1 MNKKLLMCLCLLIGL
16 VGTVAAQNQT
26 LTGKVTDANGT
37 ALPGVSILV
46 RGTTQ
51 GATTD
56 ANGTYQVS
64 APANARIGFSF
75 IGFLS
80 QEVAIGNQTTLNVT
94 LREDTR
100 QLEEVV
106 VSGLATT
113 VKRSN
118 LANAVT
124 RLNSKDLTGST
135 SPVTADGALQG
146 KIAGANIVANSS
158 VPGGGFNLQFRGV
171 STLGASASQP
181 LFIVDG
187 VYIDNGQYSNGR
199 SAANKAAA
207 GSAASS
213 QDNNAN
219 RLADLNPDDIESI
232 EVLKGSSAAAIYGTR
247 ANAGVVIITTKR
259 GKGGKTTVSFGQD
272 IGFSRALSYYGG
284 SDWTEQ
290 KLTDHFSSTKN
301 ADGTPNAAGVAQL
314 QSEIGRLRA
323 AKANG
328 TYTDYERE
336 IYGGTGQIRNT
347 RLGIAGGNEKT
358 KFYINGSIS
367 DETGII
373 KNTGFQRYSL
383 RANID
388 HKLTNWLDFS
398 INSNYIVSNNDR
410 GWTGNDNSNVNYGYS
425 LPYTRPYVNLF
436 PNASGTYPNNDA
448 NVGENP
454 LAIRDRGI
462 NNQKNNR
469 VLQGFGLSARALNTA
484 TSSLTFRVNGGLD
497 YQNGFASIFLPSD
510 LQSQLKEPNPGF
522 SQDTRTEVFNSNV
535 QVSGIFTQSALDGRL
550 NLTTSVGAVR
560 LSKYLRAAYVRGQG
574 LPAGVSNP
582 ARGKVK
588 DGFAEYQRNT
598 DVGLFAQQDAN
609 YEDKVIGSV
618 GIRFDKSTLNSEFDR
633 FYAFPRASLAV
644 NAAKFG
650 TWAGNTVSQLKFR
663 VAYGATAGLP
673 NFGTSYSQLQVE
685 GIGGLGALVPSTI
698 LGNVNIQPERA
709 TELEYGVDFGLFNG
723 RVTGEFTLY
732 NKKVFDLIQPLVT
745 APTTGVTSTQIN
757 AADLTN
763 KGLEFSLGADVI
775 KSANFSWFVQPIFWY
790 NRSRIT
796 RLDIPERLTG
806 GFGATFGQWRVKGP
820 DADGT
825 TYSPTQIVGQPRT
838 KKVGE
843 PGYATSFTSYG
854 DQQPKYELSLNNRIT
869 FLKNFEFSALLN
881 YRHKFTVVSLARVLW
896 DEGGNT
902 YDWNETDDL
911 GNDGKTPNGIYRQNA
926 NGRDGEDKLGTP
938 KPGYNPGIYSFLKL
952 REVSLYYRIPT
963 PLLKSAFGNVVSNV
977 RIGVSGNNVLRW
989 TDYTAGYDP
998 ENSNFGS
1005 TALGSGVDIGS
1016 SPAVRRMMF
1025 HLAVEF

>member
-1 MNKKLLMCLCLLIGL
+1 MNKILLMCLCFLIGL

-26 LTGKVTDANGT
+26 LTGKVTDANG
-37 ALPGVSILV
+37 APLPGVSVLV
-46 RGTTQ
+46 RGTSQ

-56 ANGTYQVS
+56 ADGTYQVA
-64 APANARIGFSF
+64 APANARVGFSY

-124 RLNSKDLTGST
+124 RLDSKDLTGST

-207 GSAASS
+207 GSAASA

-272 IGFSRALSYYGG
+272 LGFSKALSFYGG
-284 SDWTEQ
+284 ADWTEQ
-290 KLTDHFSSTKN
+290 KLTDYFS
-301 ADGTPNAAGVAQL
+301 ADDIPL
-314 QSEIGRLRA
+314 LRA

-336 IYGGTGQIRNT
+336 IYGGTGAIRNS

-373 KNTGFQRYSL
+373 KNTGFQRYSI
-383 RANID
+383 RANVD

-410 GWTGNDNSNVNYGYS
+410 GWTGNDNSNINYGYS
-425 LPYTRPYVNLF
+425 LPYTKPYINLF
-436 PNASGTYPNNDA
+436 PNANGTYPDNDGT
-448 NVGENP
+448 VGENP
-454 LAIRDRGI
+454 LAIRDRGV

-469 VLQGFGLSARALNTA
+469 VLQGFGVNARVLNTA
-484 TSSLTFRVNGGLD
+484 KSSLTLRVNGGLD
-497 YQNGFASIFLPSD
+497 YQNGFATIFLPSD

-522 SQDTRTEVFNSNV
+522 AQDTRTEVFNSNV
-535 QVSGIFTQSALDGRL
+535 QVSGIFTQAALNGRL

-560 LSKYLRAAYVRGQG
+560 LYKYYRGNYVRGNG

-582 ARGKVK
+582 SRGKVVE
-588 DGFAEYQRNT
+588 GFVDYQRNT

-618 GIRFDKSTLNSEFDR
+618 GVRFDKSTLNSEFDR

-650 TWAGNTVSQLKFR
+650 TWGGNTVSQLKLR

-673 NFGTSYSQLQVE
+673 SFGTSYSQLGVV
-685 GIGGLGALVPSTI
+685 GIGGLGGLVPSTV
-698 LGNVNIQPERA
+698 LGNTSIQPERA
-709 TELEYGVDFGLFNG
+709 TELEYGIDFGLFNG
-723 RVTGEFTLY
+723 RVSGEFTLY

-763 KGLEFSLGADVI
+763 KGLEFSLGADVVR
-775 KSANFSWFVQPIFWY
+775 SPNFSWFVQPIFWY

-796 RLDIPERLTG
+796 RLAIPERLTG

-838 KKVGE
+838 L
-843 PGYATSFTSYG
+843 PATDPNFARSFTSYG
-854 DQQPKYELSLNNRIT
+854 DQQPKYELSLNNRVT

-902 YDWNETDDL
+902 YNWNGTDDL
-911 GNDGKTPNGIYRQNA
+911 GNDGKTPNGIYRQKV

-952 REVSLYYRIPT
+952 REVSLYYRIPK
-963 PLLKSAFGNVVSNV
+963 PVLNSAFGNVVSSI
-977 RIGVSGNNVLRW
+977 RIGVSGNNILRW

-1005 TALGSGVDIGS
+1005 VALGSGVDIGS

-1025 HLAVEF
+1025 HVAVEF